1 MMMQWIQPLV
11 MILMGGVITFIVSRS
26 LKRSEINN
34 EEKQKH
40 LEEENKSH
48 KKRQDLIVKAIFI
61 LLDANETQLKSMKRL
76 KDEKGKPI
84 VNGELDAYKAKL
96 EVFHREFE
104 DFIIEN

>member
-1 MMMQWIQPLV
+1 MIQWIQPLT
-11 MILMGGVITFIVSRS
+11 MLLIGGIITFIVSRS
-26 LKRSEINN
+26 LKRSEFNN

-40 LEEENKSH
+40 LEEENRLH

-76 KDEKGKPI
+76 KDDKGKPI

-96 EVFHREFE
+96 ETFHKDFE